1 MATQGSKKS
10 SRKTRGKAV
19 RASGQIAGRDTKT
32 GRWITEKQPTRR
44 TSRAAD
50 VVPHKR
56 TRPRNDINALRER
69 IVTQTGG
76 TWPNRP
82 KQPKL
87 RDL

>member
-10 SRKTRGKAV
+10 SRKTRGKTDS
-19 RASGQIAGRDTKT
+19 ASGQIVGRDAKT
-32 GRWITEKQPTRR
+32 GRMIAVKSPTRKSGR
-44 TSRAAD
+44 NAD

-56 TRPRNDINALRER
+56 TRPRNDIDALRER